1 MGNYKHKVGLF
12 FGVVAISLASLAGC
26 GQKGPLYL
34 PDETQQQEKEKE
46 KEKKK
51 QTETKSETEA
61 ETEAEVETTTDSGQ

>member
-12 FGVVAISLASLAGC
+12 FSVVAITLASLAGC

-51 QTETKSETEA
+51 QTETQPETEA
-61 ETEAEVETTTDSGQ
+61 ETTTDSGQ

>member
-12 FGVVAISLASLAGC
+12 FGVVAITLASLAGC

-51 QTETKSETEA
+51 QAETKSETEA
-61 ETEAEVETTTDSGQ
+61 ETEAESTTNSGQ

>member
-12 FGVVAISLASLAGC
+12 FGVVAITLASLVGC

-51 QTETKSETEA
+51 QTETKSETDT
-61 ETEAEVETTTDSGQ
+61 ETEAETTTDSGQ